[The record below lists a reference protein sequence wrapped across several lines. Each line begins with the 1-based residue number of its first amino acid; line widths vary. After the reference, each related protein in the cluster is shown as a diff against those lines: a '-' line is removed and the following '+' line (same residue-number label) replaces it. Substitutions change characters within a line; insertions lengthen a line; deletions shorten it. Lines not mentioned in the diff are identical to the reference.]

1 MCIVDTCNNK
11 VNARGYCS
19 NHYRAWRTFG
29 DPLGKSQR
37 AIEQEIKVCTVDG
50 CEKPK
55 KSNRLCGMHLLRL
68 QRHGDV
74 NYVAPKKTVPKTRCV
89 IESENENRRCLKD
102 AVARGMCQM
111 HYRRWSLY
119 GDPMRVKPKPIDPMK
134 AKYDFIYKPDHP
146 NSDARGYVR
155 THRLVMSEHLGRP
168 LREGEN
174 VHHINGDRKDN
185 RIENLELWHVGQPA
199 GQRVSDKVE
208 WAIELLKLYAPEKLR
223 SENE

>member
-1 MCIVDTCNNK
+1 MCIVENCDKK

-29 DPLGKSQR
+29 DPLGRSQKD
-37 AIEQEIKVCTVDG
+37 IETDYKFCTVQG

-74 NYVAPKKTVPKTRCV
+74 NFVADKKRVPKSRCSV
-89 IESENENRRCLKD
+89 VTESENRRCLKD
-102 AVARGMCQM
+102 SVARDMCQM
-111 HYRRWSLY
+111 HYRRWKLY
-119 GDPMRVKPKPIDPMK
+119 GDPKQVKPKPDNPQK
-134 AKYDFIYKPDHP
+134 STYDFTYDPNHP

-155 THRLVMSEHLGRP
+155 THRLVMVEMIGRP
-168 LREGEN
+168 LLPGEN

-185 RIENLELWHVGQPA
+185 RPQNLELWSISQPA
-199 GQRVSDKVE
+199 GQRVTDKVE
-208 WAIELLKLYAPEKLR
+208 WARELLKTYAPDKLR
-223 SENE
+223 NEDA